1 MVATKKRAGGKE
13 VKPPTPKE
21 VEENLKRANLPKEQ
35 SSKYH
40 PYYQDKIEIVPRVP
54 VRSFNDFAICY
65 TPGVAQPCLDM
76 AADPCKECTLTTKQT
91 QVAHV
96 TDGARVLSLSA

>member
-35 SSKYH
+35 SAKYH
-40 PYYQDKIEIVPRVP
+40 PYYQGKIEIVPRVP
-54 VRSFNDFAICY
+54 VQIGR
-65 TPGVAQPCLDM
+65 
-76 AADPCKECTLTTKQT
+76 
-91 QVAHV
+91 AHV
-96 TDGARVLSLSA
+96 